1 MKTLSVLI
9 ASTNISIYTRTHLDT
24 THIQTHAHTHIHTNK
39 HTHTHIHIHAHL
51 PYTCTNTY
59 RVIETFL
66 TLYTNTVIACR
77 EMLKINKNVIFYL
90 SNKIHIY
97 NSINA
102 MTYFF
107 VSFSW
112 ICTTW
117 PCTIFFQII
126 YTKKLLKM

>member
-1 MKTLSVLI
+1 MDE
-9 ASTNISIYTRTHLDT
+9 NIKCINCVNKHLNLHTHTPRHHTYTDTRTYT
-24 THIQTHAHTHIHTNK
+24 HTHK
-39 HTHTHIHIHAHL
+39 QTHTHIHIHAHL

-102 MTYFF
+102 ITYFF
-107 VSFSW
+107 VSFS
-112 ICTTW
+112 
-117 PCTIFFQII
+117 
-126 YTKKLLKM
+126 